1 MGVGGWGRVE
11 GWGWGGD
18 GGRVGGRG
26 EGWGWGWGGGGGLG
40 GRGGYNGVSQGPEVV
55 DYNTS
60 SSCQLNYIYRDPNV
74 EAVAGKL
81 FWITHG
87 SIFM

>member
-1 MGVGGWGRVE
+1 MGGGVGE
-11 GWGWGGD
+11 GGG
-18 GGRVGGRG
+18 
-26 EGWGWGWGGGGGLG
+26 EGGGGGG
-40 GRGGYNGVSQGPEVV
+40 GGGYNGVSQGPEVV